1 MKPVSTINRLRGGGF
16 GWLLATGLIALAAL
30 LPILA
35 ILWLAF
41 FPADDLARAQSPS
54 AHLLRYVLPPL
65 IGNTLS
71 LMAGVLV
78 GTLALGAGT
87 AWLVSSFR
95 FAFRGLLA
103 WGLILPLALPGYIL
117 AYVYADLLAYGG
129 PAQEALRALMG
140 WRDGQDYF
148 FPEIRS
154 LGGAIVV
161 MSLAL
166 YPYTYIAAYGVFA
179 RRSAS
184 VIRAAR
190 TLGAGEWACFVRAVL
205 PLARPALAA
214 AAMLVL
220 MECLNDIGVVE
231 YFGVRT
237 LTVGLYDIWL
247 GRSDLA
253 SAIQIALVMLVF
265 AFGLIMLE
273 RFSRRE
279 QRHDLKAS
287 AEDELPELSAFKQ
300 TVLALVC
307 ALPPLLG
314 FFLPMGVLAWM
325 AWGQTFGI
333 EGGIENEIESGD
345 FFNSLAPLGSY
356 AWQSLVLG
364 VSAALIV
371 TSGGLFL
378 SYALRITQNPL
389 LRQLAGWAS
398 MGYAL
403 PGAVLGL
410 GIILVFVRLNDVISP
425 VASYFNLDWNY
436 GLMTGY
442 KILLFAYFVR
452 FLAIP
457 YGLIGGGFERITP
470 TMDMAART
478 LGARLLALFG
488 RVHLPLLRPA
498 ILGGL
503 VLVFVEAMRDLPMT
517 LLLRPFNFETL
528 ATHIYTIASVGL
540 LEDGALA
547 ALLLG
552 LIGLALAFLWA
563 RALGGAERQGAF
575 L

>member
-1 MKPVSTINRLRGGGF
+1 MKPVLTIRRSFIFGVSSRGHF
-16 GWLLATGLIALAAL
+16 GWVVFTGLIALAAL
-30 LPILA
+30 MPILA

-41 FPADDLARAQSPS
+41 MPPDDLARAESQF
-54 AHLLRYVLPPL
+54 AHLFRYVLPSL

-71 LMAGVLV
+71 LMAGVLI
-78 GTLALGAGT
+78 GTLVLGAGT
-87 AWLVSSFR
+87 AWLVASFR
-95 FAFRGLLA
+95 FALRGFVA
-103 WGLILPLALPGYIL
+103 WSLILPLALPGYIL

-129 PAQEALRALMG
+129 ALQGGLRAMMG
-140 WRDGQDYF
+140 WQDQGDYF

-166 YPYTYIAAYGVFA
+166 YPYVYIAAHGIFA
-179 RRSAS
+179 RRSAT

-190 TLGAGEWACFVRAVL
+190 TLGAGEWACFLRTVL

-237 LTVGLYDIWL
+237 LTMGLYDIWL

-265 AFGLIMLE
+265 AFGLIFLE
-273 RFSRRE
+273 RAARSA
-279 QRHDLKAS
+279 QRYELRAS
-287 AEDELPELSAFKQ
+287 PEDEPPALNMFKQ
-300 TVLALVC
+300 TALLLIC

-314 FFLPMGVLAWM
+314 FFLPMSILAWM
-325 AWGQTFGI
+325 AWGQGFSI
-333 EGGIENEIESGD
+333 EALSG
-345 FFNSLAPLGSY
+345 LGNY
-356 AWQSLVLG
+356 ARQSLFLAML
-364 VSAALIV
+364 AALLV
-371 TSGGLFL
+371 TGGGLFL
-378 SYALRITQNPL
+378 SYAVRITQSRL

-410 GIILVFVRLNDVISP
+410 GVILVFVSLNDFGMSL
-425 VASYFNLDWNY
+425 ARYFNLDWHY
-436 GLMTGY
+436 ALMTGY
-442 KILLFAYFVR
+442 KVLLFAYFVR

-457 YGLIGGGFERITP
+457 YGIISGGSERITP

-478 LGARLLALFG
+478 LGARFSKLFG
-488 RVHLPLLRPA
+488 RVHVPLLQPA
-498 ILGGL
+498 IWGGL
-503 VLVFVEAMRDLPMT
+503 VLVFVEAMRELPMT
-517 LLLRPFNFETL
+517 LLLRPFDFETL
-528 ATHIYTIASVGL
+528 ATHIYGIASLGL
-540 LEDGALA
+540 LEEVALA

-552 LIGLALAFLWA
+552 LIGLGAAFLWT
-563 RALGGAERQGAF
+563 RAIGGAERRGAF